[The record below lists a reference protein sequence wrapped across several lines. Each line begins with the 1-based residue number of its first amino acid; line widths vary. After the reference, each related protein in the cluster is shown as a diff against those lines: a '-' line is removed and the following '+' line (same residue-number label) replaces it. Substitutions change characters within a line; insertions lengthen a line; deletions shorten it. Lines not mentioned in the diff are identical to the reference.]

1 MNQKKRLGLNGSEL
15 SPIGLGPFSFSRAYC
30 HADAAASSATLS
42 RALELGCRLIDTADT
57 YSTGDNEAWL
67 GRMLQGRRHEVVLC
81 TKIGLICDAAGKIIG
96 AMVARITS

>member
-15 SPIGLGPFSFSRAYC
+15 FPIGLGTFSFSHAYG

-57 YSTGDNEAWL
+57 YSTGTMKH
-67 GRMLQGRRHEVVLC
+67 GS
-81 TKIGLICDAAGKIIG
+81 AACYRDVDMRLYSVQRL
-96 AMVARITS
+96 A